1 MLALLLAG
9 AGSEAA
15 WGQDRSF
22 CAERPGM
29 GTPAC
34 TLEKGQAMVE
44 VTLFA
49 RDRIAAP
56 DVVTEGQTF
65 ADTLLRI
72 GLGDDTELQI
82 GQTGYVRVTA
92 RDRATGA
99 RFRAEGVGDSYL
111 AVRRGIGGA
120 GPLAAIE
127 GFVVLPTGDDAVS
140 AGDWSAGLVAPMDLP
155 SDPDFPVALTPE
167 IFVLPDSDGSGHHLG
182 YGAILGISHQ
192 FARDWGASLEA
203 SIFQDDDPA
212 GGSFTS
218 GVAGTVAWQASHRLQ
233 FNVEMIVGV
242 VEPAPRT
249 IVMGGFALRL

>member
-1 MLALLLAG
+1 MLALAGLFPAATALA
-9 AGSEAA
+9 
-15 WGQDRSF
+15 QDRSF

-34 TLEKGQAMVE
+34 TLDKGQAMVE

-49 RDRIAAP
+49 RDRISAA
-56 DVVTEGQTF
+56 DAVTEGQTF

-82 GQTGYVRVTA
+82 GHTGYVRLSA

-99 RFRAEGVGDSYL
+99 RIRAEGVGDSYL
-111 AVRRGIGGA
+111 AVRRSIGGP

-140 AGDWSAGLVAPMDLP
+140 AGDWSAGVVAPVELP

-167 IFVLPDSDGSGHHLG
+167 IFVLPDSDDSGHHLG
-182 YGAILGISHQ
+182 YGAILGVSHQ
-192 FARDWGASLEA
+192 FAPDWGASVET
-203 SIFQDDDPA
+203 SVFQNDDP
-212 GGSFTS
+212 GGGTFTS
-218 GVAGTVAWQASHRLQ
+218 GVAGTLAWQASDRLQ
-233 FNVEMIVGV
+233 FSVEMIVGMI
-242 VEPAPRT
+242 EPAPRT